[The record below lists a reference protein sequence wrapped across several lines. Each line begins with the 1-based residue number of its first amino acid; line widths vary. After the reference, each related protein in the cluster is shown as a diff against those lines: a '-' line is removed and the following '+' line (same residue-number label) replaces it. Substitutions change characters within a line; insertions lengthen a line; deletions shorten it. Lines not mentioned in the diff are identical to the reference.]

1 MLKLNTTRWLP
12 LVAAM
17 APALAGAAG
26 LGKLSVMSA
35 IGQPLRAEIELS
47 ATRDELATLTARM
60 ASADAFRR
68 AGLEFSQT
76 HAGIAT
82 RLEKRGERNVIVL
95 TSDRP
100 VADPFLGVLVEA
112 VWASGRLQRE
122 YTFLLDPADA
132 PRPAPVAPV
141 AVPEARPEARVP
153 EGRSARS
160 PAPAVVASAGPGVAT
175 RTVKAGDTLRRIA
188 AEVKPEGVALEQ
200 MLVALLRENPGAFDK
215 GNINRLR
222 TGSIL
227 KIPAREVVEAVA
239 EPDAQRVVVAQ
250 TQDFN
255 AYRQSLAG
263 SVAGRR
269 APEAES
275 GQATSGRIAPSVQ
288 DKSSKPATQT
298 DELRVSKAPSSPPGA
313 KGGAD
318 GATGKG
324 DGALQNR
331 VNQLQEDLIARDKA
345 IAEQNARLRELE
357 RNLAD
362 LQKLIEAKNQTL
374 AELQKQARTA
384 STQGAGSAAPAV
396 SPAPPVAAAPQP
408 APAPAVAEP
417 AKPIVEPAPPPVAAK
432 PPAPP
437 VTTKSPSPPP
447 PPPEPGF
454 VEQLLES
461 PMLTWGG
468 AGIGVLLLGFLGYRQ
483 VQRRKGPDASPGAT
497 ASPSVI
503 APTSAFGQGG
513 GQRVDTAASSL
524 QTDFSQSSLSAIDA
538 DEGVDPV
545 AEADVY
551 IAYGRDA
558 QAEEILLEA
567 LKSEPTRHAIHLK
580 LLEIYAARKN
590 TKQFESLASE
600 LYSKTGGV
608 GGDWETAAAMGRKLD
623 PENPLYGGAGSTP
636 QSAVAEP
643 EQSITDKT
651 IVAASPEA
659 LRDTWTMPGEL
670 SRVGE
675 DQSKPSLTP
684 EATLVAPMDLD
695 LDFGLPGASP
705 PAAGNAGEAA
715 VSAPSEA
722 HEATTADAHVL
733 DFDLGSSPLPV
744 EPSVDAIEMGTIKL
758 DRPLVAE
765 SNSEAPMPLEATL
778 DFELPGA
785 DSAAHVESMDVDLT
799 ESRPMG
805 VLDEAIAVVDLE
817 KTDIGN
823 LIDFNLDL
831 PESPDSVPSEGPKI
845 DFSDIDL
852 DLGIPD
858 TPPAS
863 SSGPTEVSLPPRTV
877 HIAIPDGEDDLS
889 LMQTQT
895 HGLPRLDGEG
905 ESAPETATDSEEVNT
920 KIELARAY
928 EEMGDK
934 EGARELLQEVLGEG
948 SPAQQDKA
956 REMISRL

>member
-12 LVAAM
+12 LVAAL

-47 ATRDELATLTARM
+47 ATRDELATLSARM

-68 AGLEFSQT
+68 AGLDFSQT

-100 VADPFLGVLVEA
+100 VADPFLGVLVEV
-112 VWASGRLQRE
+112 VWTSGRLQRE

-160 PAPAVVASAGPGVAT
+160 PAPTAVASVGPGVAT
-175 RTVKAGDTLRRIA
+175 RTVKAGDTLLRIA
-188 AEVKPEGVALEQ
+188 AEVRPEGVALEQ

-222 TGSIL
+222 AGSIL
-227 KIPAREVVEAVA
+227 KIPPREVVEAVA

-263 SVAGRR
+263 AVAGRR

-288 DKSSKPATQT
+288 DKSAKPAAQT
-298 DELRVSKAPSSPPGA
+298 DELRVSKAPSSSPGA

-374 AELQKQARTA
+374 AELQKQAQTA
-384 STQGAGSAAPAV
+384 STQVPGSAAPAV
-396 SPAPPVAAAPQP
+396 TPAPPVPAAAQP

-417 AKPIVEPAPPPVAAK
+417 AKPTAEPAPPPVAAK

-437 VTTKSPSPPP
+437 P

-454 VEQLLES
+454 FERLLDS

-483 VQRRKGPDASPGAT
+483 AQRRKGAGASPGQS

-503 APTSAFGQGG
+503 APTSVFGQGG
-513 GQRVDTAASSL
+513 GQRIDTAASSL

-623 PENPLYGGAGSTP
+623 PENPLYGGAGSLP
-636 QSAVAEP
+636 QPAGAEP
-643 EQSITDKT
+643 EESIADKT
-651 IVAASPEA
+651 IVAVSPEA

-675 DQSKPSLTP
+675 DQAKPVPEP
-684 EATLVAPMDLD
+684 EATAVAPIDLD
-695 LDFGLPGASP
+695 LDFGLPGAP
-705 PAAGNAGEAA
+705 QPVARDGGEATVA
-715 VSAPSEA
+715 NPASAMSSAPSKE
-722 HEATTADAHVL
+722 HETPAADAHVL
-733 DFDLGSSPLPV
+733 DFDLGSPPVPV
-744 EPSVDAIEMGTIKL
+744 EPRVDTTDTGTIKL

-765 SNSEAPMPLEATL
+765 SIAELPLSPEAAL

-785 DSAAHVESMDVDLT
+785 DSAASVESMDVDLT

-831 PESPDSVPSEGPKI
+831 PESPDSAQSAAPKI

-852 DLGIPD
+852 DLGMPD
-858 TPPAS
+858 TP
-863 SSGPTEVSLPPRTV
+863 SGPSSAPAEINLPPRTV
-877 HIAIPDGEDDLS
+877 HIAIPEGEDDLS

-905 ESAPETATDSEEVNT
+905 ESAPESATDSEEVNT

-956 REMISRL
+956 REMLSRL

>member
-1 MLKLNTTRWLP
+1 MHKLNTTRWLP

-17 APALAGAAG
+17 VPPLAGAAG

-95 TSDRP
+95 TSERP

-141 AVPEARPEARVP
+141 AVPETRPDARKPDGPNV
-153 EGRSARS
+153 RS
-160 PAPAVVASAGPGVAT
+160 PATTAAASAGPGTTT
-175 RTVKAGDTLRRIA
+175 RTVKAGETLRRIA
-188 AEVKPEGVALEQ
+188 AETKPEGVALEQ

-227 KIPAREVVEAVA
+227 KIPAREMVEAVA
-239 EPDAQRVVVAQ
+239 EPDAQRIVVAQ

-255 AYRQSLAG
+255 AYRQALAG

-269 APEAES
+269 PPEAES

-298 DELRVSKAPSSPPGA
+298 DELRVSKAPSSSPGA

-324 DGALQNR
+324 DSALQNR
-331 VNQLQEDLIARDKA
+331 INQLQEDLIARDKA

-374 AELQKQARTA
+374 AELQNQARTA
-384 STQGAGSAAPAV
+384 SSQVAGSAAPV
-396 SPAPPVAAAPQP
+396 LSQAPPTPAAPQP
-408 APAPAVAEP
+408 APAPVVAEP
-417 AKPIVEPAPPPVAAK
+417 AKPTPEPAPPPVA
-432 PPAPP
+432 
-437 VTTKSPSPPP
+437 TKSPAP

-454 VEQLLES
+454 VDRLLES
-461 PMLTWGG
+461 PLLTWGG

-483 VQRRKGPDASPGAT
+483 VQRRKGSDASPGAP

-636 QSAVAEP
+636 QPAVAEP

-651 IVAASPEA
+651 IVAASPQA

-705 PAAGNAGEAA
+705 PAAGNADDAT
-715 VSAPSEA
+715 VSVQSDT
-722 HEATTADAHVL
+722 HEAPVADADVL
-733 DFDLGSSPLPV
+733 DFDLGSPPLPV
-744 EPSVDAIEMGTIKL
+744 EPSVNAIEMGTIKL

-765 SNSEAPMPLEATL
+765 SISEAPKPLEATL

-785 DSAAHVESMDVDLT
+785 DSAAPVESMDVDLT

-858 TPPAS
+858 VPPPAS
-863 SSGPTEVSLPPRTV
+863 SSGQAEVSLPPRTV
-877 HIAIPDGEDDLS
+877 HIAIPEGEDDLS